1 MEVSLSPDL
10 EAELARIANQRGCDT
25 EAVARD
31 AIERVVNYDDWFI
44 GENDKG
50 LAEID
55 NGDVLTHEAVTAR
68 LEPRLAQQQQPRR

>member
-10 EAELARIANQRGCDT
+10 EAKLARIANQRGCDA

-44 GENDKG
+44 GEVDKG

-55 NGDVLTHEAVTAR
+55 QGDVLTHEAVTAR
-68 LEPRLAQQQQPRR
+68 LEQRLAQKQPRR